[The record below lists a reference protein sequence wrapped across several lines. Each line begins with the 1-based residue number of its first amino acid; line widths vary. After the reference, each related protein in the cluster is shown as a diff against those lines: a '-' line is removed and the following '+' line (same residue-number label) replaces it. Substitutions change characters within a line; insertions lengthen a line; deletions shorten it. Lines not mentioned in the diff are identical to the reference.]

1 MATKGDMLLLGRDSR
16 MKPRPPWIG
25 KYDDPI
31 LEFYADTGAALPP
44 AVVTFNLDWLDI
56 ATPAHSTVKRRIR
69 TLAEHDFLNK
79 VDKEAGYYAITDTGE
94 QYLAG
99 NWTPS

>member
-1 MATKGDMLLLGRDSR
+1 MRA
-16 MKPRPPWIG
+16 RPPWIG

-31 LEFYADTGAALPP
+31 LEFYAETEAALPP

-56 ATPAHSTVKRRIR
+56 ASPAHSTVKRRIR
-69 TLAEHDFLNK
+69 TLTDHDFLTK
-79 VDKEAGYYAITDTGE
+79 VDDEAGYYAISDAGK

-99 NWTPS
+99 EWTPSEDA